1 MGELLDGFVAQ
12 MESENG
18 KLDISALLNTEEV
31 ADWELLVK
39 LFQEIEIAN
48 IGKSLKKISK
58 FYNTD
63 RWHELSLLALVKMY
77 ELMWKT
83 HKPQLEA
90 IQSKLSTI
98 DGVNPPTD
106 DPSGG
111 MFG

>member
-12 MESENG
+12 MESSGG
-18 KLDISALLNTEEV
+18 KLDISALLNKEEV
-31 ADWELLVK
+31 GDWELLVK
-39 LFQEIEIAN
+39 LFQEIEVGN
-48 IGKSLKKISK
+48 IGSSLKKISK
-58 FYNTD
+58 FYNTE

-77 ELMWKT
+77 ELMWKS

-90 IQSKLSTI
+90 IQSQLKTL
-98 DGVNPPTD
+98 DGVKPPTN

>member
-12 MESENG
+12 MESKEG
-18 KLDISALLNTEEV
+18 KLDIGALLESDEIV
-31 ADWELLVK
+31 EWELLVK
-39 LFQEIEIAN
+39 LFQEIEVGN

-58 FYNTD
+58 FYNTN

-90 IQSKLSTI
+90 IQSQLNTL
-98 DGVNPPTD
+98 DGVNPPTHD
-106 DPSGG
+106 SSGG

>member
-1 MGELLDGFVAQ
+1 MGELLEGFVAQ
-12 MESENG
+12 MESQEG
-18 KLDISALLNTEEV
+18 KLDISALLNEEEI

-39 LFQEIEIAN
+39 LYQEIEIGN
-48 IGKSLKKISK
+48 IGKSLKTISK
-58 FYNTD
+58 FYNTN

-90 IQSKLSTI
+90 IQSQLNAI
-98 DGVNPPTD
+98 DGVNPPTRD
-106 DPSGG
+106 SSGG